1 MRNSPASTTGAAA
14 LAATVLMLWGV
25 GAHATASNKELEAR
39 ANDLDARLMAV
50 ERANETLVEL
60 QQQIETAR
68 QDIRAL
74 RGQIEEARHE
84 LEGVRKQQRDL
95 YSDLDRRLLMI
106 ENNGVAASGA
116 GRPAGSVQPG
126 VQPGIQP
133 GTQVGGA
140 PAGVPTSQEEIL
152 AADET
157 TVYGDAF
164 AALKAGRYPEA
175 ISGFQLYLTKYPQG
189 PRADSATYWLGEA
202 QYVQRDYASAIKSF
216 YKVVTTYPN
225 SRKSAD
231 ALLKV
236 GFCQYELK
244 SYRNARA
251 TLQKVATTYPGT
263 DTGRSAEERLAK
275 MDVEGR

>member
-1 MRNSPASTTGAAA
+1 MRSSQATTKRAAA
-14 LAATVLMLWGV
+14 LAAAVLLAWSV
-25 GAHATASNKELEAR
+25 GAHAAASNKELEAR
-39 ANDLDARLMAV
+39 ANEMDARLMAV

-84 LEGVRKQQRDL
+84 LDGVRKQQRDL
-95 YSDLDRRLLMI
+95 YSDLDRRLLML
-106 ENNGVAASGA
+106 ENNGVAAPGA
-116 GRPAGSVQPG
+116 VRPATGVQPG
-126 VQPGIQP
+126 VQPGAQA
-133 GTQVGGA
+133 GAQGGA
-140 PAGVPTSQEEIL
+140 APAAGQASQEEIL

-175 ISGFQLYLTKYPQG
+175 IAGFQLYLTKYPQG

-202 QYVQRDYASAIKSF
+202 QYVQRDYATAIKSF
-216 YKVVTTYPN
+216 YRVVTTYPD

-263 DTGRSAEERLAK
+263 ETGRSAEERLAK

>member
-1 MRNSPASTTGAAA
+1 MRSSSATAARAAA
-14 LAATVLMLWGV
+14 VAATVIVLWSA
-25 GAHATASNKELEAR
+25 GANATASNKELEAR
-39 ANDLDARLMAV
+39 ANEMDARLMAV

-68 QDIRAL
+68 QDLRAL

-84 LEGVRKQQRDL
+84 LDGMRKQQRDL
-95 YSDLDRRLLMI
+95 YSDLDRRLLML
-106 ENNGVAASGA
+106 ENNGVAAPGA
-116 GRPAGSVQPG
+116 GRPAGSVQPA
-126 VQPGIQP
+126 VPP
-133 GTQVGGA
+133 GTQVGDA

-189 PRADSATYWLGEA
+189 PRADSAIYWLGEA
-202 QYVQRDYASAIKSF
+202 QYVQRDYASAIKSY

-225 SRKSAD
+225 SRKAAD

-263 DTGRSAEERLAK
+263 ETGRSAEERLAK